1 MTQTA
6 IKDLLYKMGDDA
18 LILGHRNSEWTGIGP
33 TLEEDI
39 AFSSMAQDKLGH
51 ALACYTIL
59 HEHLGEPNPD
69 TITFGRTAQDFRC
82 SHLVAIPTTD
92 YEIALV
98 RHFLYD
104 HAEILRYQLLQQS
117 TFRPLAQLA
126 TKIKGELK
134 YHVLHAD
141 TWIKQLGNANDE
153 TAQMRLQTALNELW
167 AYALGIFE
175 PSEHEALLQT
185 EGVFVGEA
193 KLQDSWYESIKHIL
207 TQTNLQIPSIETT
220 PIYGG
225 RKAYP
230 SEHLAPLLQEMAS
243 VYQLDPTAEW

>member
-104 HAEILRYQLLQQS
+104 HAEILRYQFLQQS
-117 TFRPLAQLA
+117 SFRPLAQLA

-134 YHVLHAD
+134 YHVLHAN
-141 TWIKQLGNANDE
+141 TWIRQLGNANE

-167 AYALGIFE
+167 TYALGVFE
-175 PSEHEALLQT
+175 PSEHEALLQS
-185 EGVFVGEA
+185 EGIFVGEA
-193 KLQDSWYESIKHIL
+193 ALQTAWHESIKNIL
-207 TQTNLQIPSIETT
+207 AQTRLQIPSIETT
-220 PIYGG
+220 PVYGG

-230 SEHLAPLLQEMAS
+230 SEHLATLLQEMAS
-243 VYQLDPTAEW
+243 VYQLDPAAEW